1 MTEVSEEDSGRFGT
15 RLGLRGEEGFTSE
28 RCRGP
33 PGPAAS
39 FVPMKMFGP
48 DVWGGPPGP
57 AASFV
62 FMKTFG
68 PDVSRLL
75 DFCVLLRM
83 SSLKTLSLFR
93 S

>member
-1 MTEVSEEDSGRFGT
+1 MTEVSEENPGRFGT

-48 DVWGGPPGP
+48 DVGHSPGP
-57 AASFV
+57 AAFS
-62 FMKTFG
+62 MLMRTFG

-75 DFCVLLRM
+75 AFCVLLRM
-83 SSLKTLSLFR
+83 PSLKTLSLFR

>member
-1 MTEVSEEDSGRFGT
+1 MTEVSEEDPGRFGT

-28 RCRGP
+28 RCWGP

-48 DVWGGPPGP
+48 DVGGHPGP

-75 DFCVLLRM
+75 DFCVLLKM

>member
-48 DVWGGPPGP
+48 DV
-57 AASFV
+57 
-62 FMKTFG
+62 
-68 PDVSRLL
+68 SRLL